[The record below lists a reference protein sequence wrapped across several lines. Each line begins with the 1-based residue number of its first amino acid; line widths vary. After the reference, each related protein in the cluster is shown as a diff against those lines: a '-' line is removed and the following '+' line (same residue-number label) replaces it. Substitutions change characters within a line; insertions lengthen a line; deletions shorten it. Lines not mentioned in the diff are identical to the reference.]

1 MGKENRKNKIEKNKV
16 VKQKKTFRKRMHD
29 LWERIRINAFLMPSL
44 IGVLLFFVVPFGVVV
59 YYSVIDNPIHME
71 FVGIEN
77 FVRVFKNFA
86 FKQAAMNTLKFSFMA
101 VPLAVLLSLLLA
113 ILLDE
118 SIPMRSQFR
127 TAFLTPMMVPVAS
140 VVLIFQVLFHNNGA
154 INRMLAAIGGNP
166 TDWLKSDMA
175 IYVILILFLWKN
187 LGYNMILFLAA
198 LNNIPKDIIEVA
210 ELESAG
216 PFTIFMRIKLR
227 YLSPT
232 LMFVTIMSLI
242 SSFKVF
248 REIYLLSSDHP
259 VDSLYM
265 LQHFM
270 NNTFNSLDYQK
281 LSAAAILMSIVMVVI
296 IGILFITENK
306 FGKDIE
312 E

>member
-29 LWERIRINAFLMPSL
+29 LRERIRINAFLMPSL

-216 PFTIFMRIKLR
+216 TFTIFMRIKLR

-281 LSAAAILMSIVMVVI
+281 LSAAAVVMALVMVVI
-296 IGILFITENK
+296 IALLFMAEDW
-306 FGKDIE
+306 FGKDVE
-312 E
+312 G

>member
-1 MGKENRKNKIEKNKV
+1 
-16 VKQKKTFRKRMHD
+16 MHD
-29 LWERIRINAFLMPSL
+29 LRERIRINAFLMPSL